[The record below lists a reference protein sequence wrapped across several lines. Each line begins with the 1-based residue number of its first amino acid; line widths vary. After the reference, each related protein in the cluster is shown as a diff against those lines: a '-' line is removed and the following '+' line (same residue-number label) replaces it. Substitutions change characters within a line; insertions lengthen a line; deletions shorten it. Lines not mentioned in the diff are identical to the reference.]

1 MPRKS
6 SAAERHSLLS
16 RYDKIYTEKYNF
28 KPTYN
33 RNIEQWA
40 SSDLV
45 DSYGLEM
52 CYRMIEYYFNNS
64 PRNDWS
70 HFVYSADKI
79 YKSITEIDRDK
90 EERFERRALARRWLS
105 E

>member
-6 SAAERHSLLS
+6 SVAERHSLLS
-16 RYDKIYTEKYNF
+16 RYDKLYKEVYNIS
-28 KPTYN
+28 PTYN

-40 SSDLV
+40 SSDLI
-45 DSYGLEM
+45 DSYTLPM
-52 CYRMIEYYFNNS
+52 CYRMIEYYFLNS
-64 PRNDWS
+64 SRHDWS

-79 YKSITEIDRDK
+79 YKNIIEIDKDK
-90 EERFERRALARRWLS
+90 EERFQRRILARRWLS

>member
-6 SAAERHSLLS
+6 NVAERHSLLS
-16 RYDKIYTEKYNF
+16 RYDKLYIEKYQV

-40 SSDLV
+40 SSDLIE
-45 DSYGLEM
+45 SYTLLM
-52 CYRMIEYYFNNS
+52 CYRMLEYYFIAS
-64 PRNDWS
+64 TRHDWQN
-70 HFVYSADKI
+70 FVYSADKV
-79 YKSITEIDRDK
+79 YKNIVEQDKDK
-90 EERFERRALARRWLS
+90 EERFVRRGLAKRWLS